1 MSLTMFLFI
10 RKFHFDFSHTE
21 NNQSNL
27 CVFVSDACIQVNE
40 NRKSVQANFIER
52 NVVVEIAEVRRRF
65 SSVRSTVKETA
76 VARVRLC
83 EIEYEKIRQ
92 SRSHLI

>member
-27 CVFVSDACIQVNE
+27 CVFVSDACIQV

>member
-1 MSLTMFLFI
+1 MFLFI

-27 CVFVSDACIQVNE
+27 CVFVSDACIQVNG
-40 NRKSVQANFIER
+40 KSVQANFIER